1 MDAFNK
7 VINPGTRWYRATA
20 TYWHFLGLLRRSFLN
35 AIFFFFSNT
44 DRSFLGP
51 SFLPPSLPSFP
62 FVFLRQAGF
71 LFVVLAVLKLRDP
84 PAFASPVLGLCHHG
98 QL

>member
-35 AIFFFFSNT
+35 AIFFFFLTQIGVSWGLP
-44 DRSFLGP
+44 F
-51 SFLPPSLPSFP
+51 FLPPSLPS
-62 FVFLRQAGF
+62 L
-71 LFVVLAVLKLRDP
+71 LF
-84 PAFASPVLGLCHHG
+84 F
-98 QL
+98 